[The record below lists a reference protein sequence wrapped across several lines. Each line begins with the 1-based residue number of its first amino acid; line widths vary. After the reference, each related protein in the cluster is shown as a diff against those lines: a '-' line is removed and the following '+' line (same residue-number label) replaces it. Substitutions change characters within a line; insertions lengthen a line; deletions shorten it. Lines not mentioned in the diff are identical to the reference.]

1 MCVPEGWKTKREKGY
16 IALDWWNEMQ
26 NAYERLPSELLKPHA
41 LETRGSATNNTEV
54 WCQFKC
60 TEHQENAPN

>member
-1 MCVPEGWKTKREKGY
+1 MICK
-16 IALDWWNEMQ
+16 MQ
-26 NAYERLPSELLKPHA
+26 TERLHSASEIHRFGNA
-41 LETRGSATNNTEV
+41 RSTGSEANNTEV

>member
-1 MCVPEGWKTKREKGY
+1 MCAPEESRKTGKGD

-26 NAYERLPSELLKPHA
+26 KACERLPFEPLKPPA
-41 LETRGSATNNTEV
+41 LETRGSAANNAEV